1 MRHTRFNVPGVV
13 ILIVV
18 EVISFVTKICPGFID
33 VEHLLLQHCSC
44 VIGTR
49 SHFS

>member
-33 VEHLLLQHCSC
+33 VELYCYNT
-44 VIGTR
+44 VAA
-49 SHFS
+49 